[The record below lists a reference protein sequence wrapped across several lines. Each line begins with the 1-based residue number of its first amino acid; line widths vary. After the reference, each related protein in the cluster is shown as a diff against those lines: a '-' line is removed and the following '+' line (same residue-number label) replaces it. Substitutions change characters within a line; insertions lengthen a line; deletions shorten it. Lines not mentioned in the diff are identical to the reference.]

1 MLEGALAFFS
11 FLRTGD
17 NLMKDTFP
25 TLKKRNILVI
35 HDRVTGSICT
45 QKLLGNPYLPSTTV
59 QPRSVSPHA
68 HSYQLLSYS
77 STSYVMQKPV
87 GVSSVNLFYVS

>member
-1 MLEGALAFFS
+1 
-11 FLRTGD
+11 
-17 NLMKDTFP
+17 MKDTFP
-25 TLKKRNILVI
+25 TPKKRNILAI
-35 HDRVTGSICT
+35 HDRVTGPICT
-45 QKLLGNPYLPSTTV
+45 QKLLGNPYLPSTTTV